1 MKERERMGG
10 VIVSK
15 FRKTPNKK
23 EENVGTLDNS
33 KVELDAEEER
43 LSSAE
48 SLKKSNLPINLIL
61 ILIFFLHYF
70 DDKF

>member
-1 MKERERMGG
+1 MGG